1 MDINLLTFTYPIN
14 GQYISKRLSLLE
26 IYEKKKSNSPVESE
40 ERVLHVRIIVRIIV
54 LAQSLTRMSL
64 RVIRPVRLVPQ
75 CKY

>member
-40 ERVLHVRIIVRIIV
+40 ERVYYTYV
-54 LAQSLTRMSL
+54 LS
-64 RVIRPVRLVPQ
+64 P
-75 CKY
+75 

>member
-1 MDINLLTFTYPIN
+1 MANIFQNVYPS
-14 GQYISKRLSLLE
+14 SK
-26 IYEKKKSNSPVESE
+26 YTKKKKSNSPVESE